1 MLFKMSKIIILIM
14 YDYYCLGKVRRKKQ
28 SVSGN
33 DIKEISLFMKELTQ
47 IERYL
52 NHYNSNALCDEVDF
66 AKKITLYLFMKNQK
80 GFY

>member
-1 MLFKMSKIIILIM
+1 MIIILIM
-14 YDYYCLGKVRRKKQ
+14 DGYYCPGKVRRKKQ

-33 DIKEISLFMKELTQ
+33 DIKEISLFMKELIQ
-47 IERYL
+47 RERYL
-52 NHYNSNALCDEVDF
+52 NHYNSNALCDEVDL

>member
-1 MLFKMSKIIILIM
+1 MSKIIILIM
-14 YDYYCLGKVRRKKQ
+14 YGYYCLGKVRRKKQ

-52 NHYNSNALCDEVDF
+52 NHYNSNALCDGVDL